1 MANVDIQSLEQKAM
15 ALIAFM
21 VSHTAQLEQV
31 KKDIQDI
38 MAQIATMKEA
48 NNKPFVVIEK
58 LPNSS
63 VLPQGKK

>member
-38 MAQIATMKEA
+38 MAQIAVMKEA
-48 NNKPFVVIEK
+48 
-58 LPNSS
+58 
-63 VLPQGKK
+63 KK